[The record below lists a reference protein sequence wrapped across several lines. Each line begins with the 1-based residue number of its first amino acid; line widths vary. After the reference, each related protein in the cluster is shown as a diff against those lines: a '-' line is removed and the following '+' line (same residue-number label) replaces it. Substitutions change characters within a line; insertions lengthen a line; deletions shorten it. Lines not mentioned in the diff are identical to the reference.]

1 MVRECQTLLHPVTL
15 QVESPDRWEW
25 WSDPGTGYS
34 VYDAY
39 QILTSQDT
47 VTVEAAEDLLWH
59 KQVPLK
65 VFIFAWRLMRD
76 RLPTKTNMVA
86 RGIISLDLA

>member
-1 MVRECQTLLHPVTL
+1 MLGECQALLLLVTL
-15 QVESPDRWEW
+15 QVEFSNRWEW
-25 WSDPGTGYS
+25 RPAPNTGYS
-34 VYDAY
+34 VRDAY
-39 QILTSQDT
+39 QIPTSQDT

-59 KQVPLK
+59 KHVPLK

-86 RGIISLDLA
+86 LDLA